1 LVNLRLTHK
10 RAAIPLLEA
19 AFFRDISK
27 ALLDVSSMKGVEGCF
42 ILQTCNRVELFALT
56 NSGEVVDGL
65 LRYWRG
71 NLGDREEEFNEAVEI
86 ATSRDALLHLMRL
99 SAGLESMV
107 VGEDQ
112 ILGQLQRD
120 CEKAKECGVLGPL
133 LDLIMFKALSS
144 GRTVRKETGINKGAV
159 SIGSVAVNLIE
170 ESLGSL
176 DGRPVGIVGAGEIAT
191 LVGKY
196 LTYERAPKLF
206 IANRTLGRGEAL
218 ARLLGGRA
226 VPMERVSE
234 LLATVDALLV
244 ATSAPHPVVT
254 KELVEEASRLRSG
267 REIYIVDLSQP
278 RNVDESVGLVPGVT
292 LHNIDNL
299 RRVTERN
306 NEARLEAAKA
316 TELLVLEE
324 LESLEAILRRERAE
338 PVVSAI
344 WGSADQIRSRELE
357 RALCLM
363 EGINEEQRRTIEKLS
378 RVLVTR
384 LLHNPINA
392 IREAAVSE
400 NFETI
405 RTAEALFK
413 VNHRGR
419 NVD

>member
-1 LVNLRLTHK
+1 
-10 RAAIPLLEA
+10 
-19 AFFRDISK
+19 
-27 ALLDVSSMKGVEGCF
+27 
-42 ILQTCNRVELFALT
+42 
-56 NSGEVVDGL
+56 
-65 LRYWRG
+65 
-71 NLGDREEEFNEAVEI
+71 
-86 ATSRDALLHLMRL
+86 MRL

-120 CEKAKECGVLGPL
+120 CEKAKECGALDPL

-267 REIYIVDLSQP
+267 RELYIVDLSQP